1 MQPGR
6 MLSTRAQMALDPC
19 QDQALDAFENQTRRT
34 SYPYF
39 SKVKFVAD
47 RTGDEGGP
55 YLYTVPRGL
64 ELRAFSYAI
73 NDSREAAGYTQSDG
87 VATKAD
93 TNQSDKNKT
102 TSGQN
107 LIVRGIALQVLP
119 VAFHIPEGGSIP
131 HSVIDADWKLLAA
144 LWNTVAVEVILNGG
158 ENVFKLGIMG
168 MIPGAGGLS
177 GGAPSKLGG
186 QALSQQ
192 APDLPF
198 ATNSWPVR
206 NNFFKLPEGLVWRNQ
221 SNADSM
227 FNLRFTATRA
237 ISLHSGGDE
246 SNAAT
251 SGLDTAVDLDNGQP
265 GYVYPPKLAV
275 EVMAFLIGEVVGPR
289 TRSV

>member
-1 MQPGR
+1 
-6 MLSTRAQMALDPC
+6 MALDPC
-19 QDQALDAFENQTRRT
+19 QNQALDSFENQTRRT

-39 SKVKFVAD
+39 SKVKFLAE

-55 YLYTVPRGL
+55 YVYTVPRGL
-64 ELRAFSYAI
+64 EVRAFSYAI

-119 VAFHIPEGGSIP
+119 VAFHVPEGGSLP
-131 HSVIDADWKLLAA
+131 HTVIDADWKLLAS
-144 LWNTVAVEVILNGG
+144 LWNSVAVEVILNGG

-177 GGAPSKLGG
+177 GGAPSKLKA
-186 QALSQQ
+186 QALGSM
-192 APDLPF
+192 DESLPF

-227 FNLRFTATRA
+227 FNLRFTVTRA
-237 ISLHSGGDE
+237 IALNSGGDAQ
-246 SNAAT
+246 NAAL
-251 SGLDTAVDLDNGQP
+251 SGVDTAPALDTGQP
-265 GYVYPPKLAV
+265 GYLYPPKLAV

-289 TRSV
+289 THAA